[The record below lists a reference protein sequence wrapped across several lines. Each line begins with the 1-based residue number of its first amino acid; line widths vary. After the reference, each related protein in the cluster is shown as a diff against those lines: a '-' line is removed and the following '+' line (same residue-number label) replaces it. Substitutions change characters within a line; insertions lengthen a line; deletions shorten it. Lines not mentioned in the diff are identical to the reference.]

1 MRLPKKQKIIQV
13 KEIKLRPGTDE
24 NDYQVKMRNIKRFI
38 EDGDKVKVTLRFRG
52 REMAYTE
59 SGRNLL
65 MKYFI
70 GADHAGIEIKAFVK
84 DLFEQR
90 GHEVEDLGP
99 YNKDRV
105 DYPDFAAK
113 VCKKVLENSGS
124 MGILICGSGIGMSM
138 AANKFD
144 GIRAALCHNE
154 YSARMARKHNDA
166 NVLCLGE
173 RVSGEG
179 MIEAIIKA
187 WDKAEFEEGRHTQR
201 VEKINALS
209 KIGNCR
215 A

>member
-1 MRLPKKQKIIQV
+1 
-13 KEIKLRPGTDE
+13 
-24 NDYQVKMRNIKRFI
+24 
-38 EDGDKVKVTLRFRG
+38 
-52 REMAYTE
+52 
-59 SGRNLL
+59 

-70 GADHAGIEIKAFVK
+70 GADHAGIDIKDYVK
-84 DLFEQR
+84 ELFEER
-90 GHEVEDLGP
+90 GHEVVDLGP
-99 YNKDRV
+99 FSKDRV
-105 DYPDFAAK
+105 DYPDYAAK
-113 VCKKVLENSGS
+113 VCKKVLENEGT
-124 MGILICGSGIGMSM
+124 MGILICGSGLGMSM